1 MNVFQNALLT
11 VVWLFTIIMCADL
24 WMDPLIDPD
33 SRLAERFGG
42 TGLFIST
49 AVIAH
54 LIIKRILKLK
64 TKEN

>member
-1 MNVFQNALLT
+1 MMNVFQNALLT

-24 WMDPLIDPD
+24 WSDPALTAGT
-33 SRLAERFGG
+33 SVAEKTGM

-54 LIIKRILKLK
+54 LIIRRILGPKS
-64 TKEN
+64 

>member
-1 MNVFQNALLT
+1 MSVFENALLT

-24 WMDPLIDPD
+24 WTAPAIDSD
-33 SRLAERFGG
+33 GGFADKAGG

-54 LIIKRILKLK
+54 LVIKRILKSK
-64 TKEN
+64 IEEK

>member
-1 MNVFQNALLT
+1 MNVFQNAILT

-24 WMDPLIDPD
+24 WTDPLINADTGL
-33 SRLAERFGG
+33 SERLGG
-42 TGLFIST
+42 TALFIST

-54 LIIKRILKLK
+54 LFIKRILKST

>member
-1 MNVFQNALLT
+1 MYVFQNALLT
-11 VVWLFTIIMCADL
+11 VVWLFTIIMCADI
-24 WMDPLIDPD
+24 WTDPLIDPD
-33 SRLAERFGG
+33 TGLVERFAG

-54 LIIKRILKLK
+54 LIIKRILKSK

>member
-1 MNVFQNALLT
+1 MNVFQNAILT

-24 WMDPLIDPD
+24 WTDPLINADTGL
-33 SRLAERFGG
+33 SERLAG
-42 TGLFIST
+42 TGLYIFT

-54 LIIKRILKLK
+54 LIIRRILKST